1 MVNLDGQL
9 EGFKQAPTLGKEL
22 TPQPVT
28 TLRPPLHQA
37 PHTYISASRS
47 REKHSSWFCPRPHGS
62 LHTKLCLY
70 IACIPSYFHIREL
83 YIVQKENLHAFTLRE
98 NPEYFQKL
106 TALLVQAK
114 THTHNPPC
122 ASHKHTAS
130 SHTGQQE
137 SNRQCTR
144 RPTVCKCLESYPC
157 GTSIHTTYTGPNDTT
172 PVPDLP
178 LGPPSRN
185 SPVCVPGAGS
195 PECWNSSPQ
204 LQKTLQSL
212 VISDN

>member
-28 TLRPPLHQA
+28 TLCPPLHQA

-47 REKHSSWFCPRPHGS
+47 RDKHSSWFCPRPHGS

-83 YIVQKENLHAFTLRE
+83 YIVQKENLHHCWE
-98 NPEYFQKL
+98 NPAYFQKL
-106 TALLVQAK
+106 TALLMQAK
-114 THTHNPPC
+114 IHTCNPPC

-137 SNRQCTR
+137 SNRQRTS
-144 RPTVCKCLESYPC
+144 RPTVRKCLESYPC
-157 GTSIHTTYTGPNDTT
+157 GTSIHTTYTVPNDTT
-172 PVPDLP
+172 PV

-195 PECWNSSPQ
+195 PEYWNSSPQ

>member
-1 MVNLDGQL
+1 MNCTSC
-9 EGFKQAPTLGKEL
+9 KRKIYMH
-22 TPQPVT
+22 
-28 TLRPPLHQA
+28 LH
-37 PHTYISASRS
+37 HC
-47 REKHSSWFCPRPHGS
+47 W
-62 LHTKLCLY
+62 
-70 IACIPSYFHIREL
+70 
-83 YIVQKENLHAFTLRE
+83 ENL
-98 NPEYFQKL
+98 EYFQKL
-106 TALLVQAK
+106 TALLGQAK
-114 THTHNPPC
+114 IHTHNPPC

-137 SNRQCTR
+137 SNRQRTR
-144 RPTVCKCLESYPC
+144 RPTVRKCLESYPC
-157 GTSIHTTYTGPNDTT
+157 GTSIHTTYTVPNDTT